1 MDRSR
6 LVRPLAMIGLGA
18 LLGAA
23 GPADS
28 PVNVP
33 EPSGLYAGPQHGYTP
48 PTLKGA
54 TVVDL
59 AALDGLIA
67 EAKPVLLDVVLADR
81 KPQGLPPG
89 TPWLPSHRSI
99 PGAIWLPGAG
109 VVPLTPEQEAA
120 FFTRVAEL
128 TGGDKTR
135 PIVTFCRPECWGSW
149 NAGKRLVEAGYTR
162 VHWWPLGV
170 EGWQDTHDTTVVKAD
185 MAWTAIVNEKA
196 TPQAEPQR

>member
-1 MDRSR
+1 MRR
-6 LVRPLAMIGLGA
+6 FARPIALVALAA

-28 PVNVP
+28 PIGVKEP
-33 EPSGLYAGPQHGYTP
+33 EALYTGPQHGYTP

-59 AALDGLIA
+59 TALEKLIA
-67 EAKPVLLDVVLADR
+67 DENPVLLDVALADR
-81 KPQGLPPG
+81 KPEGLPPG

-99 PGAIWLPGAG
+99 PGAVWLPGAG
-109 VVPLTPEQEAA
+109 EAPLTPAQEAA
-120 FFTRVAEL
+120 FLDRIAVL
-128 TGGDKTR
+128 TGGDKAR
-135 PIVTFCRPECWGSW
+135 LIVTFCHPECWGSW
-149 NAGKRLVEAGYTR
+149 NAGKRLVEAGYAN

-185 MAWTAIVNEKA
+185 TAWTAIASQKA
-196 TPQAEPQR
+196 TLQDQPQR